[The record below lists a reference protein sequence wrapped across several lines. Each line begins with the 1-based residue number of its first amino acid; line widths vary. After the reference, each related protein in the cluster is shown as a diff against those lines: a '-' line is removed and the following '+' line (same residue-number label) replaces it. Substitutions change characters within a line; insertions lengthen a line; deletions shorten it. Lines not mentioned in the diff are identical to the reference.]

1 MYSCEYCDSKSFDN
15 RYSLGGHYR
24 HCVQRKEK
32 ILANAY
38 AVDIANLEANNYEED
53 NFDHP
58 HFNNDNALDLNGDEF
73 VRAYENA
80 TNAYIISQMDYLDHE
95 ELSLIASGFTE
106 MINNVR
112 SSADIRVY
120 LEICE
125 FVSNCHG
132 LSLRECDELL
142 HVIRRVSVINGSEI
156 PLPQKYS
163 TIHDKILKA
172 VKNKTYRIVK
182 THYEYS
188 EELFGVNNNLGK
200 IPAVVADI
208 LDIVSK
214 MLVDNDIYPTL
225 HLNYS
230 EKVLVNEEVVGGKRV
245 LTEDIV
251 YGEFR
256 QSQFFKEAEINVQHQ
271 WGKNVKILPVFI
283 GIDATTSGNLTA
295 TPMYLSLGNMDID
308 TLRSHAGC
316 ELCGY
321 MPMSLISKA
330 TMYDAL
336 HKNHI
341 RGQTAKE
348 ECIALHSR
356 WLEQECLND
365 LFEPIRWYD
374 HYFLMFF
381 TI

>member
-32 ILANAY
+32 ILENAY

-58 HFNNDNALDLNGDEF
+58 HSNNDNALDLNGDEF

-142 HVIRRVSVINGSEI
+142 HVIRRVSLTNG
-156 PLPQKYS
+156 Y
-163 TIHDKILKA
+163 
-172 VKNKTYRIVK
+172 
-182 THYEYS
+182 
-188 EELFGVNNNLGK
+188 
-200 IPAVVADI
+200 
-208 LDIVSK
+208 
-214 MLVDNDIYPTL
+214 
-225 HLNYS
+225 
-230 EKVLVNEEVVGGKRV
+230 
-245 LTEDIV
+245 
-251 YGEFR
+251 
-256 QSQFFKEAEINVQHQ
+256 
-271 WGKNVKILPVFI
+271 
-283 GIDATTSGNLTA
+283 
-295 TPMYLSLGNMDID
+295 
-308 TLRSHAGC
+308 
-316 ELCGY
+316 
-321 MPMSLISKA
+321 
-330 TMYDAL
+330 
-336 HKNHI
+336 
-341 RGQTAKE
+341 
-348 ECIALHSR
+348 
-356 WLEQECLND
+356 
-365 LFEPIRWYD
+365 
-374 HYFLMFF
+374 
-381 TI
+381 